1 MTLGSGRF
9 YSGQAMDSDLDQ
21 LERKVA
27 ALIACVQSLREANE
41 RLAHELEGARQRERA
56 FAERMEAA
64 RGRLDA
70 LIGQLP
76 H

>member
-1 MTLGSGRF
+1 
-9 YSGQAMDSDLDQ
+9 MDADLDE

-27 ALIACVQSLREANE
+27 ALIASVQALREAND
-41 RLAHELEGARQRERA
+41 RLDRELGAARERERVV
-56 FAERMEAA
+56 AERMEAA

>member
-1 MTLGSGRF
+1 MTLPSGRF
-9 YSGQAMDSDLDQ
+9 YSGQAMDSDLDE

-27 ALIACVQSLREANE
+27 ALIGYAQALREANE
-41 RLAHELEGARQRERA
+41 TLERALGEAQQRERDVA
-56 FAERMEAA
+56 QRMEAA

-70 LIGQLP
+70 LIEQLP

>member
-1 MTLGSGRF
+1 MN
-9 YSGQAMDSDLDQ
+9 SDLDE

-27 ALIACVQSLREANE
+27 ALIACVRSLREDNE
-41 RLAHELEGARQRERA
+41 RLARELDDARERERDV
-56 FAERMEAA
+56 AERMEAA

-76 H
+76 P

>member
-1 MTLGSGRF
+1 
-9 YSGQAMDSDLDQ
+9 MDSDLDE

-27 ALIACVQSLREANE
+27 ALIACVQALRDANDE
-41 RLAHELEGARQRERA
+41 LARELDQAHERERT
-56 FAERMEAA
+56 FAERMAAA

-70 LIGQLP
+70 LIDQLP

>member
-1 MTLGSGRF
+1 
-9 YSGQAMDSDLDQ
+9 MDADLDE

-27 ALIACVQSLREANE
+27 ALIASVQALREANDRLE
-41 RLAHELEGARQRERA
+41 RELGAARERERVV
-56 FAERMEAA
+56 AERMEAA

>member
-9 YSGQAMDSDLDQ
+9 YSGRMMERDLDD

-27 ALIACVQSLREANE
+27 ALVARIEALREANV
-41 RLAHELEGARQRERA
+41 RLARELDGARERERDHA
-56 FAERMEAA
+56 LRMEAA

-70 LIGQLP
+70 LIEQLP

>member
-1 MTLGSGRF
+1 MTLPSGRF
-9 YSGQAMDSDLDQ
+9 YSGQAMDADLDE

-27 ALIACVQSLREANE
+27 ALIGYAQALREANE
-41 RLAHELEGARQRERA
+41 TLERALGEARERERDVA
-56 FAERMEAA
+56 QRMEAA

-70 LIGQLP
+70 LIEQLP

>member
-1 MTLGSGRF
+1 MTLASGRF
-9 YSGQAMDSDLDQ
+9 YSGHAMDSDLDE

-27 ALIACVQSLREANE
+27 ALIACTEALRAANE
-41 RLAHELEGARQRERA
+41 TLTRALGDARERERE
-56 FAERMEAA
+56 FARRMEAA